1 MAEYIKLR
9 LTAAKVGVSMAFI
22 ALLGGLAERARA
34 NPSSAERP
42 ASAHFL
48 TDTSSPPGGG
58 ASRLVIQ
65 KLDSALAR
73 LEHKLSTSF
82 ETTHKLNHTFLK
94 IRSANS
100 EFLKI
105 KSANTSFLKIDD
117 ANASFLKID
126 DANNEFLKIDSTAV
140 NANKLGGLTPDAF
153 VQGGGHVI
161 TNAISSLA
169 ASNTPTSLLTVPG
182 GVVLSVVNTV
192 GNGVQIEITNP
203 TSQVLTTVVDN
214 GTGVT
219 EHDLRPNAMTSLA
232 VTGIPAQLQIQ
243 IFPNSG
249 LSEVVTMIVS
259 VENSTTQLPSFV
271 GQAFTGGI

>member
-34 NPSSAERP
+34 NPSSAEQP

-48 TDTSSPPGGG
+48 TDTLSPPGGG

-82 ETTHKLNHTFLK
+82 ETTHKLNRTFLK
-94 IRSANS
+94 IKSANT

-105 KSANTSFLKIDD
+105 RSANTSFLKIDD
-117 ANASFLKID
+117 ANANFLKID

-232 VTGIPAQLQIQ
+232 VTGIPAQLHIQ

>member
-34 NPSSAERP
+34 NPSSAESP

-48 TDTSSPPGGG
+48 TDTSSLPGGG
-58 ASRLVIQ
+58 ASSLVVR

-94 IRSANS
+94 IKSANT

-105 KSANTSFLKIDD
+105 RSANTSFLKIDDANANFLKIDD

-140 NANKLGGLTPDAF
+140 NANKLGGLTRRRIRPGRRACDHQRDLLA
-153 VQGGGHVI
+153 GGEQH
-161 TNAISSLA
+161 AHLA
-169 ASNTPTSLLTVPG
+169 ADGSRGGRAVGCQYRRQRGSN
-182 GVVLSVVNTV
+182 
-192 GNGVQIEITNP
+192 
-203 TSQVLTTVVDN
+203 
-214 GTGVT
+214 
-219 EHDLRPNAMTSLA
+219 
-232 VTGIPAQLQIQ
+232 
-243 IFPNSG
+243 
-249 LSEVVTMIVS
+249 
-259 VENSTTQLPSFV
+259 
-271 GQAFTGGI
+271 